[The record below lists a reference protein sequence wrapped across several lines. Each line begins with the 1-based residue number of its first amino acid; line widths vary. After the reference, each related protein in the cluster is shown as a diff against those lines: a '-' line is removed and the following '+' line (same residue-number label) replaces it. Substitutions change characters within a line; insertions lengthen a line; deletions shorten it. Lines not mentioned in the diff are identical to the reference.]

1 MMHKAWS
8 RIEEVLYCF
17 CKVIHQ
23 ISRLHGSKNRRIFK
37 VHPSNIKVTKGWNI
51 NDLNWIWVRL
61 LSLSQLS
68 NPSDLPCFSKSGCLT
83 IMINTRFPK
92 VGLGLMLKL
101 VYYRHIWGTP
111 QFIKYPTMHHFVTK
125 MCTCTLMLQ
134 NGAMWDIWLMHC
146 GICEIGLLRPYHNHC
161 NEDTVVCY
169 FNQILSTCMGIK

>member
-8 RIEEVLYCF
+8 CIEEVPYCF
-17 CKVIHQ
+17 SRSSIKFQGRSYQ
-23 ISRLHGSKNRRIFK
+23 IR
-37 VHPSNIKVTKGWNI
+37 
-51 NDLNWIWVRL
+51 
-61 LSLSQLS
+61 SQLS

-169 FNQILSTCMGIK
+169 FNQILSTCMGIKYPYYQICTTKYLDTFYL